1 MASDTDSFKKELYN
15 LLKVRGYHPIPLDS
29 SNQRVNA
36 PQEADVIQFMFTKDG
51 KEYGKVWLA
60 ISNAQE
66 MTIYYDNE
74 QQDSPSSVT
83 PGVDYDD
90 TWTGLLKYLK
100 QWSQRRQLGFELA
113 NRDRLGDDMK
123 QREYYKKKEKLGEGL
138 TDTIKGEIR
147 RVKLK
152 THPLLQTRGDY
163 AHEKAADEFSKGNTR
178 NGTRYANFSQKE
190 ANKRMVGVPLN
201 KNVDPVQEGY
211 HSMGKKASYNDGV
224 PNVKIVLQHS
234 RNIEEGEQRFRNIA
248 RIFVE
253 NTAGERFL
261 IPTRRPGL
269 AKVYARHVAEG
280 GTPYDDRG
288 RHITSLVEEYNKMA
302 GFVRAT
308 RNNQYNESTQRLV
321 LEGVAHYNNLRE
333 TLSRM
338 TGHRGY
344 SNYFESWTPALMEAE
359 ADESNINELFVQ
371 ETVDPRIESAMPILS
386 RLHKQVNEMNEVQ
399 ELAEW
404 ADSII
409 ETVDESEEKKKADWF
424 TAEYDSKQ
432 YKVLASGLDDAAHR
446 AKVHWGLPD
455 NVQIKV
461 QKGIPRTHHRAD
473 HHVPHEVDSEQLSDH
488 PIKRAAQLAKSKKKK
503 LKSIFKIAEE
513 QVEEDLDAN
522 QQRAG
527 QLGPTEKVGPQ
538 GAVGKL
544 VGNES
549 RDPEMA
555 RIRKLSGL

>member
-1 MASDTDSFKKELYN
+1 MASDTDSFKKELYS

-51 KEYGKVWLA
+51 KEYGKVWIA

-100 QWSQRRQLGFELA
+100 QWTQRRQLGFELA

-138 TDTIKGEIR
+138 TDTIKGAIR
-147 RVKLK
+147 REKAKSYPV
-152 THPLLQTRGDY
+152 LQTRGDY
-163 AHEKAADEFSKGNTR
+163 AHEKAADEYEKGNTR
-178 NGTRYANFSQKE
+178 KGQRYANFAQKE
-190 ANKRMVGVPLN
+190 VNKRMVGVPLN
-201 KNVDPVQEGY
+201 TNVYPVQEGY
-211 HSMGKKASYNDGV
+211 HPMGKKGSYNDSV
-224 PNVKIVLQHS
+224 PKVKIILQHT
-234 RNIEEGEQRFRNIA
+234 RQIEEGEQRYRNIA

-253 NTAGERFL
+253 NTDGERFL
-261 IPTRRPGL
+261 IPTTRPGL
-269 AKVYARHVAEG
+269 AKVYARHIAEG

-308 RNNQYNESTQRLV
+308 RNNQYNESTQRV
-321 LEGVAHYNNLRE
+321 VAEGINHYNNLRE

-338 TGHRGY
+338 VGQRGY
-344 SNYFESWTPALMEAE
+344 NNYFESWTPALMEAD

-386 RLHKQVNEMNEVQ
+386 RLHKKVNEMNEVQ
-399 ELAEW
+399 DLAEW

-409 ETVDESEEKKKADWF
+409 EAVDEAEETKKAEWY
-424 TAEYDSKQ
+424 TAEYHGKY
-432 YKVLASGLDDAAHR
+432 YKVLAHNHDEATRKSQT
-446 AKVHWGLPD
+446 HWGLPND
-455 NVQIKV
+455 NHIKV
-461 QKGIPRTHHRAD
+461 QKGIPRIHHK
-473 HHVPHEVDSEQLSDH
+473 SDH
-488 PIKRAAQLAKSKKKK
+488 IPYDFDSDMLPDNPIEKAKTFAKTKKKK
-503 LKSIFKIAEE
+503 LKSLFKIAEE
-513 QVEEDLDAN
+513 DQVEEDLDAN
-522 QQRAG
+522 QKRAG

-549 RDPEMA
+549 IDPEMA
-555 RIRKLSGL
+555 RIRRLSGI